1 MQQQQTMI
9 FECADCFVIGNAV
22 QVTHSQ
28 WYIDDRG
35 TANALSRV
43 CQDLID
49 HRLSHTPSLSVSLMR
64 CP

>member
-22 QVTHSQ
+22 HSQ
-28 WYIDDRG
+28 WYVDDRG

-43 CQDLID
+43 FQNLIVP
-49 HRLSHTPSLSVSLMR
+49 RLTHTPSLSAFLMK
-64 CP
+64 